1 MIWSILWSINIIISL
16 ACLIAS
22 GCIMIIVKN
31 ETALFLLKLPKI
43 EVFIQA
49 MFVLLFSCI
58 PLLNIWYLGYLI
70 YHRHTIVKN
79 QTTWVFILDEYE
91 NNHYEE

>member
-1 MIWSILWSINIIISL
+1 MIWDIASVINLFITLSCIIISG
-16 ACLIAS
+16 A
-22 GCIMIIVKN
+22 IMIVVKN

-49 MFVLLFSCI
+49 MFALLFSCI

-79 QTTWVFILDEYE
+79 QKTWVFILDEYD